1 MAVHNISDSQRKAA
15 KIAGFTY
22 LFTDVTAIFAQLY
35 IHAQLVRVSPAQSAA
50 NILMHERLFR
60 LGILCELVTFA
71 GIILLAAAF
80 YVLLEPV
87 SRGLALL
94 GAFWRL
100 AENIILA
107 VMTFSSFQALELLT
121 GPYYRQALG
130 DERFYALLRLSLN
143 AHGDAY
149 NVGLIF
155 AGLGTA
161 IFAYLFLKSRYIPRT
176 LAVLGVV
183 SSALVAVYS
192 FAVVIF
198 PMLSDI
204 LEPWIY
210 LPLLAFEVGTGLWL
224 LIKGIESSSASK
236 KLETNTGRA
245 WSSPSLKA
253 REQQLPI
260 PDLYG
265 KTATRLS

>member
-1 MAVHNISDSQRKAA
+1 MAIYSINDSQRKAA
-15 KIAGFTY
+15 KVAGFTY
-22 LFTDVTAIFAQLY
+22 LFTDVAAIVAQLY
-35 IHAQLVRVSPAQSAA
+35 IRARLVQFNPAQSAA
-50 NILMHERLFR
+50 NILMHVRLFR
-60 LGILCELVTFA
+60 LGILCELITFA

-80 YVLLEPV
+80 YVILEPV

-107 VMTFSSFQALELLT
+107 VMTFSSFQVLELLT
-121 GPYYRQALG
+121 SPYYRQALEN
-130 DERFYALLRLSLN
+130 ERLYALIRLSLN

-161 IFAYLFLKSRYIPRT
+161 VFAYLFFKSRYIPRM
-176 LAVLGVV
+176 LGALGVF
-183 SSALVAVYS
+183 SSALVAVHS

-210 LPLLAFEVGTGLWL
+210 LPLLGFEVGTGLWL
-224 LIKGIESSSASK
+224 LIKGIDAGPASIK
-236 KLETNTGRA
+236 PDTDRGGS
-245 WSSPSLKA
+245 WSSPSGVA
-253 REQQLPI
+253 APRIVI
-260 PDLYG
+260 PD
-265 KTATRLS
+265 A